1 MTTLGPWIRKIEV
14 ENRNTSCG
22 EFLQR
27 LGSDTLNGAGIGKA
41 KAFGAGVAFFDSVD
55 LLFDPEKIH
64 ARMQSRHAE
73 EERSTMTAKV
83 DLQWRSRRETKT
95 SQNFFRFFFHQA
107 VLFTSLAWA
116 MK

>member
-1 MTTLGPWIRKIEV
+1 MAALGPGIRKIEV
-14 ENRNTSCG
+14 ENRHAACG

-27 LGSDTLNGAGIGKA
+27 LGSDALNGAGIGEA
-41 KAFGAGVAFFDSVD
+41 KAFGTGVAFLDAVD

-64 ARMQSRHAE
+64 TRMQSRHAE
-73 EERSTMTAKV
+73 EERPTMTAKIN
-83 DLQWRSRRETKT
+83 LQRRHRRETKT